1 MWRKWLRYD
10 GEHFAKLTVHNSEY
24 YNDPHMRGKASHFAG
39 FSAVGPKL
47 NLAINDVGLNPMD
60 SLYKGSIAKSIIG
73 HDFTMGLL
81 SDT

>member
-1 MWRKWLRYD
+1 ML
-10 GEHFAKLTVHNSEY
+10 
-24 YNDPHMRGKASHFAG
+24 GKASHFAG

-47 NLAINDVGLNPMD
+47 NLAINDVGLNPLD

-81 SDT
+81 PDT